1 MNQLRPSHQA
11 HQIHLVVLE
20 LVNSAQLILM
30 IHHHLAL
37 VIAVL
42 QTQTL
47 ESENIVNSHLKIMGA

>member
-11 HQIHLVVLE
+11 HQIHLVALE

-42 QTQTL
+42 QTQIL
-47 ESENIVNSHLKIMGA
+47 ESESIVNSHLKIMGA